1 MLTDLWEG
9 NCIPG
14 RLWLDAYR
22 SFQFLRATVFYN
34 FSVWFP
40 PTLTSPNNYK
50 SQQAEVSFASLS
62 CGHIFIFPWPTI
74 LIFSMI
80 TWKPCLFHF
89 MYASMCLTWVYVSVG
104 KGTVLVQVTLV
115 TERRHWIPWTWSYR
129 QCVKYLIWVLATKL
143 ESSERVTNAIKHEQ
157 SLSRPCQNFK
167 VI

>member
-1 MLTDLWEG
+1 MPSSVLERPYTSKCMLTDLWEG

-129 QCVKYLIWVLATKL
+129 QLWASWYRC
-143 ESSERVTNAIKHEQ
+143 
-157 SLSRPCQNFK
+157 
-167 VI
+167 